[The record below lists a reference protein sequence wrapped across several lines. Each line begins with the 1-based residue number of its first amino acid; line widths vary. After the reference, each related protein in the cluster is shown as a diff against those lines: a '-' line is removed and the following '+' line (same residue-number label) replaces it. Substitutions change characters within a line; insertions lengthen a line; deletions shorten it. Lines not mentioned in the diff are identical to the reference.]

1 MATRKAAGSAKNL
14 TDSQP
19 KYLGLKKGSG
29 QSVISGNILIRQR
42 GSKYLAGK
50 NVGTGKDYTLF
61 ALKDGK
67 LSFSE
72 KRKMRFNKEIQTKK
86 VVNVF

>member
-29 QSVISGNILIRQR
+29 QFVKSGNILVRQR

-50 NVGTGKDYTLF
+50 NVGVGKDYTLF

-67 LSFSE
+67 VSFSQ
-72 KRKMRFNKEIQTKK
+72 KRKIGFNKALQTKK
-86 VVNVF
+86 VISVV